1 MHTTEYYSVIRKI
14 EIMPFAG
21 TVEHHTEWNKSSLK
35 SQILHVFTHMKNLF
49 IIIMGLEYRRDMVGV
64 GAQHEV
70 EGK

>member
-1 MHTTEYYSVIRKI
+1 
-14 EIMPFAG
+14 
-21 TVEHHTEWNKSSLK
+21 
-35 SQILHVFTHMKNLF
+35 MKNLF